1 MNVLK
6 ESWEKAKKTL
16 DKEIA
21 DLGVGRVLMIWI
33 NGNETV
39 LEMVSLLSAQV
50 RTGHVAL
57 VQEILKV
64 KRSPA
69 VSKRNPKTK

>member
-1 MNVLK
+1 MDVLK
-6 ESWEKAKKTL
+6 ESWGKAKKTL

-39 LEMVSLLSAQV
+39 LEMVSRLSEQV

-64 KRSPA
+64 ERSPA